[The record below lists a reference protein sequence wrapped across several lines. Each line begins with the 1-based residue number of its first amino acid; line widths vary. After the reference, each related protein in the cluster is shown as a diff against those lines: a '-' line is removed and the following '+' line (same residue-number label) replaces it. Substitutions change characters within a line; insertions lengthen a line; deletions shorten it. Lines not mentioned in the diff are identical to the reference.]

1 MSKFAPAVTP
11 SSRVSKSCS
20 TRPAAWSGSARSTAP
35 KRADSVETRLRQA
48 LARAEEVARQLADP
62 DTARNP
68 AKLKQ
73 LGREH
78 AQLDAIRQT
87 HQRMERLES
96 ELEQAREVLADK
108 DPELSQLAR
117 ADVERVRPELQR
129 LEAELAELLVPA
141 DPFDDRDAIV
151 EIRAGTGGDEA
162 ALFPADLFRMYTCSC
177 GWRGRKVEILSLSA
191 RTRGRLREARSS

>member
-62 DTARNP
+62 ETARSP
-68 AKLKQ
+68 ARLKQ

-87 HQRMERLES
+87 HQRLERLET
-96 ELEQAREVLADK
+96 ELSQAREVLADK

-117 ADVERVRPELQR
+117 SDVERLLPEIDR
-129 LEAELAELLVPA
+129 LEAELAEQLTPA

-151 EIRAGTGGDEA
+151 EVRAGTGGGEAGVFVA
-162 ALFPADLFRMYTCSC
+162 ALLLIYTPPCAPS
-177 GWRGRKVEILSLSA
+177 GWEVAVLSLVYGP
-191 RTRGRLREARSS
+191 TR

>member
-62 DTARNP
+62 ATARNP

-78 AQLDAIRQT
+78 AQLDAIRLA
-87 HQRMERLES
+87 HQRIERLEA
-96 ELEQAREVLADK
+96 ELGQAREVLTDK

-117 ADVERVRPELQR
+117 ADVERLRPEIDR
-129 LEAELAELLVPA
+129 LEAELAELLTPS

-151 EIRAGTGGDEA
+151 EIRAGTGGGGA
-162 ALFPADLFRMYTCSC
+162 ALFAARLFRLYTRFF
-177 GWRGRKVEILSLSA
+177 GGGGRGVGIPSPP
-191 RTRGRLREARSS
+191 RGTP

>member
-62 DTARNP
+62 ATARNP
-68 AKLKQ
+68 AKRKQ

-78 AQLDAIRQT
+78 AQLDAIRLA
-87 HQRMERLES
+87 HQRLERLEA
-96 ELEQAREVLADK
+96 ELGQAREVLADK

-117 ADVERVRPELQR
+117 AASR
-129 LEAELAELLVPA
+129 
-141 DPFDDRDAIV
+141 
-151 EIRAGTGGDEA
+151 
-162 ALFPADLFRMYTCSC
+162 
-177 GWRGRKVEILSLSA
+177 
-191 RTRGRLREARSS
+191 RSISG